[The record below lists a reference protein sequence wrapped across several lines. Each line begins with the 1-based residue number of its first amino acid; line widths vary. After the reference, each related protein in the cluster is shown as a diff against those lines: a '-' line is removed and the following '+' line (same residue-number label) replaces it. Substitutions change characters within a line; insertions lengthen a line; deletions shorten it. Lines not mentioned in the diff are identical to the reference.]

1 MCIEIQASL
10 RGRIIGIKSHWWDNQ
25 AVTAFVCHNLTG
37 IPSMGNL
44 HDVGQEIGMGGS
56 MSCSG
61 AVCEYKISG
70 RKDYISVK
78 FAILKEEMLG
88 QSRVVGSK

>member
-1 MCIEIQASL
+1 
-10 RGRIIGIKSHWWDNQ
+10 
-25 AVTAFVCHNLTG
+25 
-37 IPSMGNL
+37 MGNL

-61 AVCEYKISG
+61 AICEYKISG

>member
-37 IPSMGNL
+37 IPSVSNL
-44 HDVGQEIGMGGS
+44 HDVGQEVGVCGSMGGS
-56 MSCSG
+56 G
-61 AVCEYKISG
+61 AICEYKIGG
-70 RKDYISVK
+70 RKNYISVK

-88 QSRVVGSK
+88 QSRVVESK